1 MQTKHRIFDELAKLA
16 MSGAGIASQ
25 VRQDSEGYFKKKC
38 EEIFAKADFVTRE
51 EFDVLKEM
59 LVQARLTETKLEERI
74 EALEAQLKK
83 RK

>member
-1 MQTKHRIFDELAKLA
+1 MQTKHRIFDELTKLA

-25 VRQDSEGYFKKKC
+25 VRQDGEGYFRKKC

-59 LVQARLTETKLEERI
+59 IVQARLTQERLEEKI
-74 EALEAQLKK
+74 ADLEAQLKK